1 MDISGFG
8 SMLTA
13 IWQGIDIPMNI
24 YGFTF
29 SLRDVLMF
37 SLVAT
42 VIFGAIGSLFR
53 N

>member
-1 MDISGFG
+1 MDISSFGAILAQIWEGF
-8 SMLTA
+8 
-13 IWQGIDIPMNI
+13 DIPMNV

-42 VIFGAIGSLFR
+42 IIFGAIGSLFR
-53 N
+53 S